1 MEGLVLK
8 LRQKSWRN
16 IKNSLVHFELFMRDT
31 TLLFLIKKDQICL
44 AMKKRGFGTGRWNG
58 VGGKL
63 NQGESI
69 EDATVRETF
78 EEIGVK
84 VCNGK
89 ENNGMISGQN
99 NLKKVAE
106 LEFLFAD
113 PTKSNW
119 NQLVHVY
126 FAEKWEGEPI
136 ESEEM
141 KPEWF
146 KIGDI
151 PFKDMWPDDPFWL
164 PKVIAGDFVRASFT
178 FGDGDVILKQRVEVV
193 DEL

>member
-1 MEGLVLK
+1 
-8 LRQKSWRN
+8 
-16 IKNSLVHFELFMRDT
+16 
-31 TLLFLIKKDQICL
+31 
-44 AMKKRGFGTGRWNG
+44 MKKRSFGVGRWNG

-63 NQGESI
+63 NPGESI
-69 EDATVRETF
+69 EDAVIRETF

-84 VCNGK
+84 VSSA
-89 ENNGMISGQN
+89 NNYADLNKM
-99 NLKKVAE
+99 AE

-113 PTKSNW
+113 PQKTNW

-126 FAEKWEGEPI
+126 FCEKWEGEPT

-146 KIGDI
+146 KIADI

-164 PKVIAGDFVRASFT
+164 PKVIAGNFVKASFT
-178 FGDGDVILKQRVEVV
+178 FGDGDVILKQKIESI
-193 DEL
+193 